1 MSIVY
6 AFRDS
11 QKFEVPDHPH
21 FHGDI
26 YSMIEGK
33 ARAGA
38 SPQGY
43 YVKQDPDWN
52 FVSHF
57 HLEEQF
63 QVFVRGN
70 GVIGKHEIA
79 PLAVHYAKRDTGYGP
94 LVAGPEGMDYLTLRV
109 CHDDGLWPLPD
120 RKDIIRKHVPK
131 GQVTVDK
138 VESLIQ
144 NASAGTILEPDG
156 TGLGAWIFRVSA
168 GESIPVVDNT
178 LGGGSF
184 AVVIQGD
191 VVAEGQSL
199 DQHSLIFS
207 HVGEPLPEVR
217 AESEQAVVMVLRFPS
232 TAIQPRE
239 YPEERYIRPKAQ

>member
-1 MSIVY
+1 MSTVC

-11 QKFEVPDHPH
+11 RKFEYPDHPH

-26 YSMIEGK
+26 YRMIDGK
-33 ARAGA
+33 ARTGA

-43 YVKQDPDWN
+43 YVKQEPDWN

-63 QVFVRGN
+63 QVFVG
-70 GVIGKHEIA
+70 GGGTIGKHEIA

-120 RKDIIRKHVPK
+120 RKDIIQKHVPK
-131 GQVTVDK
+131 GQVTVDN
-138 VESLIQ
+138 VESLIRET
-144 NASAGTILEPDG
+144 NAGVILEPDDN
-156 TGLGAWIFRVSA
+156 GLGAWIFRVNA
-168 GESIPVVDNT
+168 GNSMPVVDNSV
-178 LGGGSF
+178 GGGSF
-184 AVVIQGD
+184 TIVIDGN
-191 VVAEGQSL
+191 VTAEDKSL
-199 DQHSLIFS
+199 DRHSLIFS

-217 AESEQAVVMVLRFPS
+217 AEGQEAVVMVLRFPS
-232 TAIQPRE
+232 TALQGRE
-239 YPEERYIRPKAQ
+239 Y